1 LDESIPKKQHIL
13 ALELAA
19 EGGEIDRHGSGDLDL
34 CFEDPE
40 AYITAVT
47 DVCCPLGVVLEEAWV
62 KVEVVD
68 IKATRDLRVGCVD
81 AKLQS
86 LARFDVAKGCIDTVC
101 RCEDNP

>member
-1 LDESIPKKQHIL
+1 MDQSIPEKQHIL

-19 EGGEIDRHGSGDLDL
+19 EGGEIDGHGGGDLDL
-34 CFEDPE
+34 RLEDPE
-40 AYITAVT
+40 AYITAIT
-47 DVCCPLGVVLEEAWV
+47 DVCCPLGVVLEEAGV

-68 IKATRDLRVGCVD
+68 VKATRDLCVGCVY